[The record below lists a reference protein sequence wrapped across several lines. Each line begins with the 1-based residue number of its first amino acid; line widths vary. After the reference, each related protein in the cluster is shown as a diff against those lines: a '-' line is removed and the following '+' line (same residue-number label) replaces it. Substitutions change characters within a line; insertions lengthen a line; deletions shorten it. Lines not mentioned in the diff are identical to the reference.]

1 MPVFSKHFDAITPSA
16 IRMAQIEF
24 AKRTDS
30 CTAINTAIGNVSL
43 PMHPAMTKRMLA
55 LGETASPFKDG
66 VVRYTTTRGFE
77 ETNEAYMNILRASD
91 CSTEG
96 LYCQITTGG
105 SQAMGLAIL
114 GVCGDAGTE
123 DMPLLLIDAAYTNY
137 ASFARR
143 LGRATVSVSRD
154 LKDNGTFELPSLDV
168 IEQKIKETKPNALVV
183 IPYDNPTGHFYDHE
197 TMIKLAKLC
206 VEHDMW
212 IISDE
217 AYRELHFTAQQT
229 SSIWKIT
236 EAEVPG
242 ISGRRIS
249 IESASKVWNGC
260 GLRIGALITD
270 NERFS
275 EQAVAENTAE
285 LCSGAIDQYVFGAL
299 AHESKA
305 DLNAWFET
313 QRNYYRGIHEVLID
327 ALKEELP
334 GLIVSTPDASIYSVV
349 DVRNLVSEF
358 DASEFVK
365 FCATQGKVQM
375 ADGEFTLLVAPMA
388 GFYSIQSGDKNPGDF
403 QMRIAYVESPE
414 NMKRIPHLFAE
425 LFKQYTQR

>member
-1 MPVFSKHFDAITPSA
+1 VPFFSKHFDAITPSA

-30 CTAINTAIGNVSL
+30 CIAVNTAIGNVSL
-43 PMHPAMTKRMLA
+43 PMHPSMTKRMLA
-55 LGETASPFKDG
+55 LSAKESPFKDG
-66 VVRYTTTRGFE
+66 VVRYTSTRGFE

-91 CSTEG
+91 CSTDG
-96 LYCQITTGG
+96 LFCQITNGG
-105 SQAMGLAIL
+105 SQAMSLVIL

-123 DMPLLLIDAAYTNY
+123 DKPLLLIDAAYTNY
-137 ASFARR
+137 ASLARR
-143 LGRATVSVSRD
+143 LGRATVSVSRE
-154 LKDNGTFELPSLDV
+154 LKDNGSFELPSLET
-168 IEQKIKETKPNALVV
+168 IESTIKATKPNGLVV

-197 TMIKLAKLC
+197 TMIKLSKLC

-217 AYRELHFTAQQT
+217 AYRELHFTGQAT
-229 SSIWKIT
+229 SSVWKIT

-270 NERFS
+270 NEKFS

-285 LCSGAIDQYVFGAL
+285 LCSPAIDQYIFGSL
-299 AHESKA
+299 AHESKEN
-305 DLNAWFET
+305 LNIWFEK
-313 QRNYYRGIHEVLID
+313 QRDYYRGIHEVLID

-349 DVRNLVSEF
+349 DVRNLVDQF
-358 DASEFVK
+358 DANDFVK
-365 FCATQGKVQM
+365 FCATEGKVHLE
-375 ADGEFTLLVAPMA
+375 DGEYTLLVAPMA
-388 GFYSIQSGDKNPGDF
+388 GFYSVKPGEKNPGDF

-414 NMKRIPHLFAE
+414 NMKRVPHLFAE
-425 LFKQYTQR
+425 LFKQYTGR

>member
-1 MPVFSKHFDAITPSA
+1 
-16 IRMAQIEF
+16 
-24 AKRTDS
+24 
-30 CTAINTAIGNVSL
+30 
-43 PMHPAMTKRMLA
+43 MHPAMTKRMLA
-55 LGETASPFKDG
+55 LSAPESPFKDG
-66 VVRYTTTRGFE
+66 VVRYTSTRGFE
-77 ETNEAYMNILRASD
+77 ETNDAYMNILRASD

-96 LYCQITTGG
+96 LFCQITNGG
-105 SQAMGLAIL
+105 SQAMSLVIL

-123 DMPLLLIDAAYTNY
+123 DKPLLLIDAAYTNY
-137 ASFARR
+137 ASLARR
-143 LGRATVSVSRD
+143 LGRATVSVSRE
-154 LKDNGTFELPSLDV
+154 LKDNGSFELPSLDI
-168 IEQKIKETKPNALVV
+168 IEQKIKDTKPNALVV
-183 IPYDNPTGHFYDHE
+183 IPYDNPTGHYYDHE

-217 AYRELHFTAQQT
+217 AYRELHFTGQAT
-229 SSIWKIT
+229 SSIWKIS
-236 EAEVPG
+236 ESEVPG

-285 LCSGAIDQYVFGAL
+285 LCSPAIDQYIFGSL

-305 DLNAWFET
+305 DLNGWFDQ
-313 QRNYYRGIHEVLID
+313 QRDYYRGIHEVLID

-349 DVRNLVSEF
+349 DVRNLVDQF
-358 DASEFVK
+358 DANDFVK
-365 FCATQGKVQM
+365 FCATQGKVTM
-375 ADGEFTLLVAPMA
+375 DGGEYTLLVAPMA
-388 GFYSIQSGDKNPGDF
+388 GFYTVKSGEKNPGDY

-414 NMKRIPHLFAE
+414 NMKRVPHLFAE
-425 LFKQYTQR
+425 LFKQYTSK